1 MTCVIGDTSLS
12 DLLLVKRLI
21 VKHKNMNTKSI
32 ELLNNAMGGEL
43 SAMHQYL
50 YFHFHCNEQGITKI
64 AGLFKKTALDKLY
77 HVEKLAVRILFLKG
91 DVNMEPVRPVQK
103 IKSVKEMLRLAR
115 KMEDECANDYRA
127 YAVKCSLHEDS

>member
-50 YFHFHCNEQGITKI
+50 YFYFHCNEQGITKI
-64 AGLFKKTALDKLY
+64 AGLFKKAAIDEIQHAK
-77 HVEKLAVRILFLKG
+77 KLADRILFLKG
-91 DVNMEPVRPVQK
+91 DINMGPIQPIQK
-103 IKSVKEMLRLAR
+103 IKSVKEMLRIAR
-115 KMEDECANDYRA
+115 NMEDESAMEYN
-127 YAVKCSLHEDS
+127 